1 MTSVATYSYINLSA
15 KQPHLESSYC
25 SIYMAARF
33 SVSSINGE
41 AVLSFDHL
49 ISYDLIKTRSFAG
62 VRSGAES
69 AWRQNSDAFRQM
81 EAKYWS
87 VCNITF
93 AF

>member
-1 MTSVATYSYINLSA
+1 
-15 KQPHLESSYC
+15 
-25 SIYMAARF
+25 MAARF

-49 ISYDLIKTRSFAG
+49 ISYDLTKTKSFAG
-62 VRSGAES
+62 CSGAES
-69 AWRQNSDAFRQM
+69 AWRQNSDTCRQM